1 MNTLTWIVQL
11 LLAFINAAG
20 GSYKIFHFDKLAGM
34 PAIAA
39 LPKAAWTTL
48 GGVEI
53 VCAVLLVLPA
63 LSKSLV
69 RAAVAA
75 ALVLALENAVL
86 TGLFV
91 SKGGWTGWNPQ
102 NPAVWT
108 GALGVAALLVAAV
121 RSAGRKS

>member
-1 MNTLTWIVQL
+1 MNTIVWIVQL
-11 LLAFINAAG
+11 LLAFVNAAG
-20 GSYKIFHFDKLAGM
+20 GAYKIFQFDKLAAM

-39 LPKAAWTTL
+39 LPKVVWTTL
-48 GGVEI
+48 GGVEV

-69 RAAVAA
+69 RGAVAA

-86 TGLFV
+86 TGLFF

-108 GALGVAALLVAAV
+108 GALGIAALLVAAV
-121 RSAGRKS
+121 RSAKR

>member
-1 MNTLTWIVQL
+1 MNTFIWMVQL
-11 LLAFINAAG
+11 LVAFVNAAG
-20 GSYKIFHFDKLAGM
+20 GAYKIFQFDKLAAM

-39 LPKAAWTTL
+39 LPKNVWTTL
-48 GGVEI
+48 GGVEV

-63 LSKSLV
+63 LSKSLM
-69 RAAVAA
+69 RGAVAA
-75 ALVLALENAVL
+75 ALLLALENAVL

-108 GALGVAALLVAAV
+108 GALGVASLVIAAA
-121 RSAGRKS
+121 RSSRH